1 MKRDTTKEK
10 LLYLN
15 YIELFDG
22 QFFRTY
28 GAVSG
33 MRIAPEGRTTCL
45 GDAPQTIK
53 NFSIVVKIAQF
64 QNTFSYMLRAALLVH
79 LKESLGGTR

>member
-1 MKRDTTKEK
+1 MKRDTTKRNCFFE
-10 LLYLN
+10 

-22 QFFRTY
+22 QFFRRY

-53 NFSIVVKIAQF
+53 NISVVVKIAQF